1 LATKK
6 RVSGE
11 GGGASSTKKRTPKR
25 TARKAGAGAS
35 GTAETRRPAP
45 RKMARSTTPKPRIR
59 ASHSAVP
66 DAAPSSPSNPRG
78 RVVRKPISV
87 DTGGRGQPK
96 LKMPGTGLRKA
107 PLAGPKRPGEP
118 RPVRKPTEASPG
130 PSSAARELALGL
142 AAAAIDKKAVAIE
155 ILDVTGKVDYADF
168 LVVMTGRSDRH
179 VHSIATGIEEAMRHT
194 KKLAPL
200 STEGLTAAIWVLIDF
215 GDVVVHVFQEEAR
228 ALYDIEGLW
237 IDAGRVPVPAEG
249 PESGSQA
256 RAPFDSTG
264 QSTAD

>member
-11 GGGASSTKKRTPKR
+11 GGGASPTKKRTPKR
-25 TARKAGAGAS
+25 TARKAGATGP
-35 GTAETRRPAP
+35 AEVRRPAA
-45 RKMARSTTPKPRIR
+45 RGVARSAAPKPRIR

-66 DAAPSSPSNPRG
+66 DAAPSSPANART
-78 RVVRKPISV
+78 RKPISV

-96 LKMPGTGLRKA
+96 LKVPGVGLRKA

-118 RPVRKPTEASPG
+118 RPARKTTEEARG

-200 STEGLTAAIWVLIDF
+200 STEGLTSATWVLIDF
-215 GDVVVHVFQEEAR
+215 GDVVVHVFQEDAR

-256 RAPFDSTG
+256 RTPF
-264 QSTAD
+264 AD